1 MIKRFFAFSFLIV
14 LGVSGIAFVSV
25 VPSRGEE
32 MKLTQTTLTS
42 LPSPIPTI
50 QPFPIAKRLENPYHV
65 AQTFNNCGPASLSMA
80 LSYFGINKS
89 QDELGLALRPYQ
101 NPIGD
106 NDDKS
111 VTLEEMA
118 EKAKEYGLMSYH
130 RPNGTIEL
138 LKQFIANDM
147 PIIART
153 WLHVDEDIGHYRVVK
168 GYNDEN
174 QTILQDDSYQG
185 PNLLFTYDEFNTL
198 WSHFDYE
205 YLVLA
210 PKDKQHIAEQILGKN
225 VDEKFAWQETVQ
237 MNEKKLTKN
246 PDDVYSRF
254 NLSVALYYIG
264 DYKRS
269 VEEFEKVHY
278 SLPPRT
284 LWYQREPIES
294 YFQLGN
300 DQKVFELTD
309 MILNNQ
315 NRAYSELYIVRGKIY
330 QKQGNLEAAR
340 QEFQNAVYYNSN
352 LKEAQDLLKSL

>member
-1 MIKRFFAFSFLIV
+1 MLVIS
-14 LGVSGIAFVSV
+14 GVAFVSV

-32 MKLTQTTLTS
+32 IIQTTLTS
-42 LPSPIPTI
+42 LPTPIPTI
-50 QPFPIAKRLENPYHV
+50 QPLPTAKRLENPYHV
-65 AQTFNNCGPASLSMA
+65 AQTFNNCGPASLSMT

-89 QDELGLALRPYQ
+89 QYELGLALRPYQ
-101 NPIGD
+101 NSVGD

-111 VTLEEMA
+111 VTLSEMA
-118 EKAKEYGLMSYH
+118 EKAQEFDLLSYH

-138 LKQFIANDM
+138 LKQFIANDI

-185 PNLLFTYDEFNTL
+185 ENLLFTYDEFNAL

-205 YLVLA
+205 YLALV
-210 PKDKQHIAEQILGKN
+210 PKEKKDIAEKILGKN
-225 VDEKFAWQETVQ
+225 VDEEFAWRQAVQ
-237 MNEKKLTKN
+237 MNEKKLAKN
-246 PDDVYSRF
+246 PDDIYSRF
-254 NLSVALYYIG
+254 NLSVALYYIE

-269 VEEFEKVHY
+269 VEEFEKVQY
-278 SLPPRT
+278 ALPPRT

-300 DQKVFELTD
+300 DQKVFEITD
-309 MILNNQ
+309 SVLNNQ
-315 NRAYSELYIVRGKIY
+315 NRAYSELYILRGKTY
-330 QKQGNLEAAR
+330 LRQGNKEAVR
-340 QEFQNAVYYNSN
+340 TEFQNALFYNQN
-352 LKEAQDLLKSL
+352 LKEAQELLKSI